1 MCLKQGKCIKL
12 LCIVIP
18 GTYLDWLSAHQ
29 WVVSSN
35 TWMQIKLLLE
45 VFNYFVQQRPK
56 PMPHGTTIIK
66 VILVLCS
73 SPTLL
78 RYSVEYDTVATLTLG
93 ALTTTPYFPPH
104 CSSVWH
110 PIASSSE
117 KWLNRLRWQSYR
129 QCAVCTDMPPWTD
142 ILNESIFAC
151 SALRPAFLHPPHKH
165 TIYSNNRAVA
175 LLMLATLFYWQTG
188 SKEIIIRTDLINS
201 APSIEDKELT
211 ACVKTPALC
220 LTVTVVALSAT
231 VICGPKMADSDK
243 RVRKRNQEWD
253 MSSLHSYWIK
263 PMFFWMCQLWYN
275 TSNI

>member
-45 VFNYFVQQRPK
+45 VVNYFVQQRPK

-151 SALRPAFLHPPHKH
+151 SALRPAFRHPPHKH

-211 ACVKTPALC
+211 ACVKTPALW

-231 VICGPKMADSDK
+231 VICGPKNG
-243 RVRKRNQEWD
+243 RQR
-253 MSSLHSYWIK
+253 
-263 PMFFWMCQLWYN
+263 
-275 TSNI
+275 